1 MTVMPQEQPQG
12 VSCDKTTTVRASPAH
27 LVMTMHALT
36 FGVLCATSK
45 MISGESEGW
54 TSDFKA
60 CASQGAETVTPVGKY
75 VLDKAFQ

>member
-1 MTVMPQEQPQG
+1 
-12 VSCDKTTTVRASPAH
+12 
-27 LVMTMHALT
+27 
-36 FGVLCATSK
+36 VLCATSK